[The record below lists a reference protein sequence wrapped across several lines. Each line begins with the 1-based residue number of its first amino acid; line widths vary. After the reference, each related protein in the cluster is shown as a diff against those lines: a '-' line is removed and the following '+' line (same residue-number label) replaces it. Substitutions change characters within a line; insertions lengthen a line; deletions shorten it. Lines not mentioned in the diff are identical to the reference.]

1 MGGAIGNDVHGKNHH
16 LAGSFGHHV
25 LSFELLRGDGER
37 RACRPGDD
45 DGWFEA
51 TLGGLGLTGLITHAE
66 LQLRRVPGS
75 SLEVENIRF
84 SGLADFFALSQ
95 DSSESHEYSVAWI
108 DCLARGRAP
117 MGISPVPTMP
127 RSHRRTSSH
136 APAAVVDAADT
147 TDITGQPAHSAPP
160 FNTLYYWRQ
169 PAQRRRHVSHLL
181 PFFYPLD
188 GISQWNR
195 MYGPAGFVQYQCVLP
210 PHASGWSSRPAAGN
224 RPQWPGFVP
233 GGAQAV
239 RHAVPLGM
247 LSFPR
252 PGTTLALD
260 FPNTGEA
267 LWALLR
273 RLDQIVDAAGGAQYP
288 AKDARMTAASFQQ
301 AYPRWQD
308 FSRFIDPRF
317 SSGFWRRVTG
327 KHAERPHRR
336 RHVRDCRSRCP
347 ALCARGARL
356 FLVGRRADRLAA
368 IADDLRVRGAR
379 AHTYSMDINDLA
391 AHAELLA
398 QAWQALGRV
407 DVVLVAHGTLPDQA
421 ACEASVETCMTEFA
435 TNGTST
441 LALLEPVA
449 NRLADA
455 GSGALAVITSVVT
468 APPEQLRLR
477 RRQGCGQHLP

>member
-1 MGGAIGNDVHGKNHH
+1 MRDGAYSWGRYPRAPQSLVRVHDRLAALPAFAGSALPHGNGRSYGDSCQNPGATLLDCRGLDRFIAFDPASGRLHCEAGVTLGEIIALVLPQGWFLPVTPGTRHVTVGGAIGNDVHGKNHH

-25 LSFELLRGDGER
+25 LSFELLRSNGER
-37 RACRPGDD
+37 RVCRPGDG

-51 TLGGLGLTGLITHAE
+51 TVGGLGLTGLVTHAE

-84 SGLADFFALSQ
+84 SSLADFFALSQ

-108 DCLARGRAP
+108 DCLAHDRALGRGHFTRA
-117 MGISPVPTMP
+117 
-127 RSHRRTSSH
+127 SH
-136 APAAVVDAADT
+136 AV
-147 TDITGQPAHSAPP
+147 QPADERPATPRRQWSMPLTPPMSLVNRLTLRP

-210 PHASGWSSRPAAGN
+210 PHAAADGIPALLQEIARSGQGSFLAVLKQFGTRPS
-224 RPQWPGFVP
+224 
-233 GGAQAV
+233 
-239 RHAVPLGM
+239 LGM

-273 RLDQIVDAAGGAQYP
+273 RLDRIVDAAGGAQYP

-317 SSGFWRRVTG
+317 SSGFWRRVT
-327 KHAERPHRR
+327 E
-336 RHVRDCRSRCP
+336 
-347 ALCARGARL
+347 
-356 FLVGRRADRLAA
+356 
-368 IADDLRVRGAR
+368 
-379 AHTYSMDINDLA
+379 
-391 AHAELLA
+391 
-398 QAWQALGRV
+398 
-407 DVVLVAHGTLPDQA
+407 
-421 ACEASVETCMTEFA
+421 
-435 TNGTST
+435 
-441 LALLEPVA
+441 
-449 NRLADA
+449 
-455 GSGALAVITSVVT
+455 
-468 APPEQLRLR
+468 
-477 RRQGCGQHLP
+477 